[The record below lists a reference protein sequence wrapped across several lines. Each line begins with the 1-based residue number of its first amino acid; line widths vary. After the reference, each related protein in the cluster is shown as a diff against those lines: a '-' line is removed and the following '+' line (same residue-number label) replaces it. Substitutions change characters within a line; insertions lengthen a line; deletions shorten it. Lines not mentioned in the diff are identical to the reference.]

1 MVRKLKPMVKV
12 PLEKNEQEVL
22 AAWLDREGYIWC
34 HVPNEIP
41 SVHGKPNYA
50 WMISMRRR
58 GLKPGIPDVLI
69 FVNQS
74 IPLRIAIELKREK
87 GGATSDKQ
95 KQWIINLRECGW
107 HAEVCCGLQNAIM
120 TIQNL
125 TILQGIING

>member
-1 MVRKLKPMVKV
+1 MVKV
-12 PLEKNEQEVL
+12 PLEKNEQEIL

-50 WMISMRRR
+50 WMISMRQR

-69 FVNQS
+69 FGKQS
-74 IPLRIAIELKREK
+74 RPLRIAIELKREK

-95 KQWIINLRECGW
+95 EQWLINLRECGW
-107 HAEVCCGLQNAIM
+107 HAEVCRGYKEAIETIEYYTNLQ
-120 TIQNL
+120 
-125 TILQGIING
+125 